1 MVLTARLCG
10 NRRTGKT
17 MIRISQIVKD
27 RQINGQDAH
36 GGTADSQSRSDP
48 MHRRIRGP
56 SEPEQAGGHEHCLDT
71 GEIETFLW
79 GVGKLHESADDSFLV
94 DTDEGGDDHG
104 DTHC

>member
-1 MVLTARLCG
+1 
-10 NRRTGKT
+10 
-17 MIRISQIVKD
+17 
-27 RQINGQDAH
+27 
-36 GGTADSQSRSDP
+36 

-56 SEPEQAGGHEHCLDT
+56 PEPEQAGGHEHCLDT